1 MRFEVLVFDV
11 CCFKFCFLVLIP
23 WILDLG
29 SWIFL
34 VPCPLCLVPCI
45 LYLVSSMASAKNL
58 SPRQLSMVTAISL
71 AAPIAL
77 GIFILTDDWER
88 SLFSLVIIFIGSY
101 ALIQFTLEKFIY
113 RKIKL
118 IYKLI
123 HHTKATK
130 KEEMYFKYI
139 LPQKGIDE
147 VREDVERWAEK
158 RNEEIEL
165 LRQNEAFRKEFLQ
178 NLAHEFK
185 TPIFA
190 IQGYVDTLLNGA
202 MEDEEVRK
210 KFLENTSRNV
220 DRLVNLVDDLDE
232 ISKLERGEQLL
243 YKQNFVIQDMIRD
256 VFDSLSLAASQK
268 NIRHIIKKGCE
279 TPIVVF
285 ADKEKIRQV
294 LINMVENAIKY
305 GKLGG
310 TIVASCYKT
319 DERNVLVEVSDD
331 GIGIEEE
338 HLRRIFERF
347 YRTDAARSRDRGG
360 TGLGLAICKHIIE
373 AHGHSIHV
381 RSTLDVGTTIGF
393 TLDGKRD

>member
-1 MRFEVLVFDV
+1 M
-11 CCFKFCFLVLIP
+11 VLI
-23 WILDLG
+23 WFLDLG
-29 SWIFL
+29 SFLALGPFLYL
-34 VPCPLCLVPCI
+34 VPCV
-45 LYLVSSMASAKNL
+45 LYLVSPMASTKNL
-58 SPRQLSMVTAISL
+58 SPRQLSMFTAFVL
-71 AAPIAL
+71 AVPIGL
-77 GIFILTDDWER
+77 GVLILTGDWER
-88 SLFSLVIIFIGSY
+88 SVVFFAIIFVGSF

-123 HHTKATK
+123 HQTKATK

-147 VREDVERWAEK
+147 VREDVEKWAQK

-202 MEDEEVRK
+202 MEDEMVSK

-220 DRLVNLVDDLDE
+220 DRLVNLMNDLDE

-243 YKQNFVIQDMIRD
+243 YKQNFVIQELLRE
-256 VFDSLSLAASQK
+256 VFDSLSLAAAQK
-268 NIRHIIKKGCE
+268 DIKANIKKGCE
-279 TPIVVF
+279 TPIIVF

-294 LINMVENAIKY
+294 LINLVENAIKY

-319 DERNVLVEVSDD
+319 DEKTVLIEVSDD

-338 HLRRIFERF
+338 HIKRVFERF
-347 YRTDAARSRDRGG
+347 YRTDAARSRDKGG
-360 TGLGLAICKHIIE
+360 TGIGLAICKHIIE

-381 RSTLDVGTTIGF
+381 RSTVDVGTTIGF
-393 TLDGKRD
+393 TLDGKRE